1 MGVKKVPGSKDPG
14 TFFRLESKSCG
25 DFSHLRSAAI
35 LPDTRSVRLQ
45 MRMWLIYPTAK
56 NQRNMDCYFEDFV
69 KAESIA
75 VKDISA

>member
-1 MGVKKVPGSKDPG
+1 
-14 TFFRLESKSCG
+14 
-25 DFSHLRSAAI
+25 
-35 LPDTRSVRLQ
+35 